1 MQGGT
6 GALRASRTGRTG
18 DYPMTWSNNEDYRP
32 VRWIRLAGR
41 WLKKAGFNM
50 PSRIRVEVQEGKLV
64 ITHA

>member
-1 MQGGT
+1 
-6 GALRASRTGRTG
+6 
-18 DYPMTWSNNEDYRP
+18 MTWSNNEDYRP